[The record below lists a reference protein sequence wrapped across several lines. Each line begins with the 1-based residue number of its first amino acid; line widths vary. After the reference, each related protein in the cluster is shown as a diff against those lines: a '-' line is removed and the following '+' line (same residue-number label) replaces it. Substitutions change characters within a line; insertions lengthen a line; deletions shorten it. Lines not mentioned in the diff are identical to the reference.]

1 MTKYLLLLGA
11 YLLKIKSKGQHNCL
25 DNLKKGGN
33 QWHKSA
39 LITEFPDEA

>member
-11 YLLKIKSKGQHNCL
+11 YFLKIKSKGQQNCL

-33 QWHKSA
+33 QRRKSA
-39 LITEFPDEA
+39 FITEFPDEA